1 LNYQRGSLLSID
13 FGTIVVFAGTSHA
26 KDGTL
31 RGIPQACPEPFRS
44 EVRPMHKVS
53 DSIRSTHGQDGAIV
67 LDIAQGKIYRLNRVG
82 SRVLESL
89 ETGTNETD
97 IADRISREFGVSYE
111 VAESDTGEFIQ
122 QLQRMGLLA

>member
-1 LNYQRGSLLSID
+1 LNYQRSSLLSIG
-13 FGTIVVFAGTSHA
+13 FGTIVVFVGTLHA
-26 KDGTL
+26 KDGTV
-31 RGIPQACPEPFRS
+31 RGIPQGFPEPFRS

-67 LDIAQGKIYRLNRVG
+67 LDITQGKIYRLNLVG

-89 ETGTNETD
+89 ETGTNEPD

-111 VAESDTGEFIQ
+111 VAESDTREFIQ

>member
-1 LNYQRGSLLSID
+1 
-13 FGTIVVFAGTSHA
+13 
-26 KDGTL
+26 
-31 RGIPQACPEPFRS
+31 
-44 EVRPMHKVS
+44 MHKVS

-111 VAESDTGEFIQ
+111 DAESDTREFIQ